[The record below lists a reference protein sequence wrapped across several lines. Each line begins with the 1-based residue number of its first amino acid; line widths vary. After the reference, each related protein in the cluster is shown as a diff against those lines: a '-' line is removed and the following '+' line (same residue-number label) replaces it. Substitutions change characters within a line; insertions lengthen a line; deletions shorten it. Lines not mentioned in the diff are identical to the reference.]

1 MWVFVYFVSNYLEL
15 KIDALFNMLF
25 SSLQNLELTQE
36 ARKMRTMSDEMDV
49 LHERANK
56 VQHLELELQSYKDR
70 ISQMES
76 IKSRLEEVKEE
87 NKILVETKIMLEDQ
101 LERSGKRCQQIMSLE
116 NELFRYKSELNN
128 AQVIFELIIQKSK
141 YNQSH
146 CNNLLTTQI
155 L

>member
-1 MWVFVYFVSNYLEL
+1 
-15 KIDALFNMLF
+15 
-25 SSLQNLELTQE
+25 
-36 ARKMRTMSDEMDV
+36 MRTMSDEMDV

-128 AQVIFELIIQKSK
+128 AQVNYEFSFKSVITLK
-141 YNQSH
+141 TTLFLSH
-146 CNNLLTTQI
+146 TKISFVQ
-155 L
+155 